1 MGNPQGRDPE
11 EGCDYNFES
20 ERRNSII
27 PNGLDILCGVAS
39 LGYYLVQGVKY
50 VSRIPRRIGD
60 SLVRKAFGEIG
71 GLEDGD
77 LD

>member
-1 MGNPQGRDPE
+1 MKNPSGWDSE

-20 ERRNSII
+20 EGRRI
-27 PNGLDILCGVAS
+27 PNGLDILYGAAF

-50 VSRIPRRIGD
+50 LARIPCKIGD
-60 SLVRKAFGEIG
+60 SLVRKDFCEVG
-71 GLEDGD
+71 GLEDED